1 MILTT
6 LRGVRFRYRSA
17 AALAAAAL
25 AAGTSGCGFDD
36 KLTSR
41 GFVKAGDLL
50 CGEAIGRAFIQAQST
65 PGGTSGLDAEGIETL
80 ASGYAGIAD
89 GLRGLDIR
97 EEDEAMRDAMV
108 ARYTETANRIRA
120 IASDAAAGDPAAPAA
135 AVAAIDDL
143 QPFAAELR
151 DYGFQ
156 ACGGREPA

>member
-17 AALAAAAL
+17 AALAAAAF

-50 CGEAIGRAFIQAQST
+50 CGEAIGRAFIAVQQT
-65 PGGTSGLDAEGIETL
+65 PGGASGLDADGIDTL
-80 ASGYAGIAD
+80 ASGYARIAD
-89 GLRGLDIR
+89 GLRGLEIR
-97 EEDEAMRDAMV
+97 DEDEAMRDEMV
-108 ARYTETANRIRA
+108 RRYAETASRIRA
-120 IASDAAAGDPAAPAA
+120 TAADATAGDPAAPAA
-135 AVAAIDDL
+135 AIAAIDDL